1 MDSKKTAKEN
11 RERLRQSELK
21 HNPGGSMRDGFNNGD
36 AAGDMG
42 WKGMALLI
50 AVLILGYVIYRFFFS

>member
-11 RERLRQSELK
+11 REHLRQEELK
-21 HNPGGSMRDGFNNGD
+21 QNPGRSLRDGFGNSD
-36 AAGDMG
+36 AGDMG

-50 AVLILGYVIYRFFFS
+50 LILFLAYVIYRFFFS